1 MRILGERIAHNHID
15 REDVMLFSK
24 WRLPRFDV
32 RESRLIQAEYGVSP
46 MIADILA
53 ARKLPPVEIA
63 ELLDDDFSLEDPMLL
78 PDMEKAVE
86 RINQAVDAGEKIAV
100 YGDYDCDGV
109 TATVILVTFL
119 QSMGADVF
127 YYIPER
133 LDEGYGLNAAAL
145 DEIKDKGASLVITV
159 DNGIS
164 AIKEVEYALAIGLS
178 VVVTDHHQVGAALPA
193 AAAVVNPHRKDY
205 PGDFRELCGA
215 GVALKLCAA
224 LDGGDYEQVLESFG
238 ALAAVGTVGD
248 IVPLRAENRFLVKKG
263 MEQLPYTEN
272 LGLQALMEVSGLK
285 DKPLNAQKIAFG
297 IVPRINAAGRM
308 GSAKLAAEL
317 LLCEDE
323 ERALQ
328 LAREVDALNVSR
340 RNEEDEILLKVQ
352 EQLKASPEML
362 LDRVL
367 VVASEGLNHGVVGIV
382 SSRLINLYGKP
393 NIILSVEGDTATGSA
408 RSLGFFSLYQAL
420 SACSGLLQ
428 KYGGHKA
435 AAGMTINT
443 ADIGEF
449 QKEINRY
456 AREFH
461 DKMPAAEQVI
471 DKELHIGD
479 INVDDVQAL
488 ELLEPCGE
496 GNPQPVFLLRR
507 CVIEAIQP
515 LGGDKHLKLKVNF
528 EGKSIY
534 VLYFRM
540 STDQFIYPVGS
551 RVDILAN
558 LELNEFR
565 DKVSIAVKLRDI
577 RPTGFDDEKM
587 QNADHFYQKI
597 RREEPV
603 ERKIL
608 AISVPTADELRA
620 TYKIIRQLSGREM
633 HMDLLYLRAFAG
645 KINYCKYRLMLDILS
660 ELSLVSVA
668 PDFSSVKLC
677 EGAGKVN
684 LEDSAI
690 LRGLQDGLNT

>member
-1 MRILGERIAHNHID
+1 
-15 REDVMLFSK
+15 MLFSK

-46 MIADILA
+46 MVADILA
-53 ARKLPPVEIA
+53 ARKLSPVEVA

-456 AREFH
+456 AREHH
-461 DKMPAAEQVI
+461 DKMPAAEQAI

>member
-1 MRILGERIAHNHID
+1 
-15 REDVMLFSK
+15 MLFSK
-24 WRLPRFDV
+24 WKLPRFDV

-46 MIADILA
+46 MVADILA
-53 ARKLPPVEIA
+53 ARKLSPVEVA

-78 PDMEKAVE
+78 PDMEKAVG

-164 AIKEVEYALAIGLS
+164 AIKEVEYASAIGLS
-178 VVVTDHHQVGAALPA
+178 VVVTDHHQVGTELPA

-272 LGLQALMEVSGLK
+272 LGLRALMEVSGLK

-323 ERALQ
+323 ERALE

-456 AREFH
+456 AREHH
-461 DKMPAAEQVI
+461 DKMPAAEQAI

-565 DKVSIAVKLRDI
+565 DTVSIAVKLRDI

>member
-1 MRILGERIAHNHID
+1 
-15 REDVMLFSK
+15 MLFSK

-352 EQLKASPEML
+352 EQLKASPEMF

-456 AREFH
+456 AREYH

>member
-1 MRILGERIAHNHID
+1 
-15 REDVMLFSK
+15 MLFSK

>member
-1 MRILGERIAHNHID
+1 
-15 REDVMLFSK
+15 MLFSK
-24 WRLPRFDV
+24 WKLPRFDV

-53 ARKLPPVEIA
+53 ARKLPPVQVA

-78 PDMEKAVE
+78 PDMEKAIE
-86 RINQAVDAGEKIAV
+86 RINEAVDAGKKIAV

-145 DEIKDKGASLVITV
+145 DEIKERGASLIITV

-164 AIKEVEYALAIGLS
+164 AAKEVAYASSIGLS
-178 VVVTDHHQVGAALPA
+178 VVITDHHQVGTELPA
-193 AAAVVNPHRKDY
+193 AAAVVNPHRNEY
-205 PGDFRELCGA
+205 TGDFRELCGA

-238 ALAAVGTVGD
+238 ALAAVGTIGD
-248 IVPLRAENRFLVKKG
+248 IVPLRGENRCLVKKG
-263 MEQLPYTEN
+263 LTQLPVTEN
-272 LGLQALMEVSGLK
+272 LGLQALLEVSGLK

-323 ERALQ
+323 ERALE
-328 LAREVDALNVSR
+328 LAREIDALNISR
-340 RNEEDEILLKVQ
+340 REAEEEILLKVQ
-352 EQLKASPEML
+352 SQIEERPEML

-408 RSLGFFSLYQAL
+408 RSIGFFSLYQAL
-420 SACSGLLQ
+420 SACSDLLQ
-428 KYGGHKA
+428 KYGGHKS
-435 AAGMTINT
+435 AAGMTIKT
-443 ADIGEF
+443 ADIEDF
-449 QKEINRY
+449 QRELNRY
-456 AREFH
+456 AMEHH
-461 DKMPAAEQVI
+461 DRMPAAEQVI

-479 INVDDVQAL
+479 INVEDVQAL
-488 ELLEPCGE
+488 EILEPCGE
-496 GNPQPVFLLRR
+496 ENPQPVFLLRR
-507 CVIEAIQP
+507 CVIEAILP
-515 LGGDKHLKLKVNF
+515 LAGDKHLKLKVNF

-540 STDQFIYPVGS
+540 STSRFIYPVGS

-565 DKVSIAVKLRDI
+565 DTVSIAVKLKDI

-587 QNADHFYQKI
+587 ANADHFYGKI
-597 RREEPV
+597 RRGEPV
-603 ERKIL
+603 DKKIL
-608 AISVPTADELRA
+608 GISVPTVEELRTA
-620 TYKIIRQLSGREM
+620 YKIIRQLNGKEL
-633 HMDLLYLRAFAG
+633 HMDLLYLCGFVG
-645 KINYCKYRLMLDILS
+645 KVNYCKYRLMLDILS
-660 ELSLVSVA
+660 ELSLIRVA

-677 EGAGKVN
+677 EGTGKVN

-690 LRGLQDGLNT
+690 LRGLQRNSNT

>member
-1 MRILGERIAHNHID
+1 
-15 REDVMLFSK
+15 MLFSK
-24 WRLPRFDV
+24 WKLPQFDV
-32 RESRLIQAEYGVSP
+32 RESRIIQAEYGVSP

-53 ARKLPPVEIA
+53 ARKLPPAEVA
-63 ELLDDDFSLEDPMLL
+63 ELLDEDFSMEDPFLI
-78 PDMEKAVE
+78 PDMDKAVA
-86 RINQAVDAGEKIAV
+86 RINEAVDNGERIAV

-133 LDEGYGLNAAAL
+133 LDEGYGLNKTAL
-145 DEIKDKGASLVITV
+145 DQIREQGASLVVTV
-159 DNGIS
+159 DNGVS
-164 AIKEVEYALAIGLS
+164 AVKEVEYANSIGLS
-178 VVVTDHHQVGAALPA
+178 VVVTDHHQVGTILPP
-193 AAAVVNPHRKDY
+193 AAAVVNPHRTDY
-205 PGDFRELCGA
+205 TGDFQELCGA

-238 ALAAVGTVGD
+238 ALAMVGTVGD
-248 IVPLRAENRFLVKKG
+248 VVSLRSENRFLVKTG
-263 MEQLPYTEN
+263 LAQLPVTEN

-285 DKPLNAQKIAFG
+285 DKPLDAQKIAFG

-323 ERALQ
+323 EQAVK
-328 LAREVDALNVSR
+328 LAQEVDTLNLSR
-340 RNEEDEILLKVQ
+340 RQEEEEILLKVQ
-352 EQLKASPEML
+352 SQIESKPEML

-382 SSRLINLYGKP
+382 SSRLLNLYGKP
-393 NIILSVEGDTATGSA
+393 NIILSVEGDTAVGSA

-420 SACSGLLQ
+420 SSCSGLLL
-428 KYGGHKA
+428 KYGGHKS
-435 AAGMTINT
+435 AAGMTLK
-443 ADIGEF
+443 AQDIEEF
-449 QKEINRY
+449 RQELNRY
-456 AREFH
+456 AREHH
-461 DKMPAAEQVI
+461 DKMPAAELIV

-479 INVDDVQAL
+479 INVEAVQEL
-488 ELLEPCGE
+488 SLLEPCGE
-496 GNPQPVFLLRR
+496 GNPQPLFLLKN

-515 LGGDKHLKLKVNF
+515 LAEDKHVKLKVNF

-540 STDQFIYPVGS
+540 STERFIYPVGS

-558 LELNEFR
+558 LELNTFR
-565 DKVSIAVKLRDI
+565 DTVSITVKLKDI
-577 RPTGFDDEKM
+577 RPSGFDDQKM
-587 QNADHFYQKI
+587 QNADHFYGKI
-597 RREEPV
+597 RRGEPV

-608 AISVPTADELRA
+608 GISVPTVEELRTA
-620 TYKIIRQLSGREM
+620 YKVIRQLSDKEM

-660 ELSLVSVA
+660 ELSLIRVA
-668 PDFSSVKLC
+668 PDFSSVKIL
-677 EGAGKVN
+677 EGIGKVS
-684 LEDSAI
+684 LEDSEI
-690 LRGLQDGLNT
+690 LRCLKQGLHT

>member
-1 MRILGERIAHNHID
+1 
-15 REDVMLFSK
+15 MLFSK

-456 AREFH
+456 AREYH